1 MKQRIAD
8 NFFLAL
14 VMLSI
19 CGLMLGVILVYL
31 IVLVI
36 ALCQLATD
44 IFTLI
49 GGGYGG

>member
-1 MKQRIAD
+1 MQRAIAN

-19 CGLMLGVILVYL
+19 CGLMLGVVCVYL
-31 IVLVI
+31 IMLAI
-36 ALCQLATD
+36 ALCQLAMD
-44 IFTLI
+44 IFTLV